1 MSKKEEDILNFT
13 VDAESSGQRIDK
25 FLTAKAKNI
34 SRSHIQN
41 IIGKEKVKVNGR
53 VVSKHYRLA
62 ENDHISVESP
72 GEDDSH
78 TDVEPQKINLKI
90 IYEDKY
96 LLAISKKPGML
107 THPVPGFKKDTLVNA
122 LLYHYDKL
130 SNLPGKDR
138 AGIVHRLD
146 KDTSGLLIIAKDD
159 NTHRLL
165 SDKFKEREIKKTY
178 AALVWGNFSEKNGE
192 IILPIGRSRLDR
204 KKMSISIDK
213 GREAVT
219 RFEVVEEFK
228 DTTLLDIHPETGR
241 THQIRVHLSY
251 IGHPIIGDET
261 YGTNQSKK
269 MSAELGLERQFLHA
283 KRLEFIHP
291 VTGEKLV
298 LEDKLPADLSRCL
311 KALREKGKMIKMA
324 H

>member
-1 MSKKEEDILNFT
+1 MSKKEDILNFT

-53 VVSKHYRLA
+53 VVNKHYRLA
-62 ENDHISVESP
+62 ENDHISIELP
-72 GEDDSH
+72 AEDDSH
-78 TDVEPQKINLKI
+78 TEVEPQKINLKV

-96 LLAISKKPGML
+96 LLAISKKSGML

-138 AGIVHRLD
+138 TGIVHRLD
-146 KDTSGLLIIAKDD
+146 KDTSGLLVIAKDD

-219 RFEVVEEFK
+219 RFEVVEEFA
-228 DTTLLDIHPETGR
+228 DATLLDIHPETGR

-269 MSAELGLERQFLHA
+269 MSVELGLERQFLHA